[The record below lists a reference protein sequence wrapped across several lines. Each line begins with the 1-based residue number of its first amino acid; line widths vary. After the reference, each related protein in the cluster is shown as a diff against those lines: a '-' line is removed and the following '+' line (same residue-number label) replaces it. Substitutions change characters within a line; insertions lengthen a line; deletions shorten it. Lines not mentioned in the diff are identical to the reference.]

1 MFIPFTPTTR
11 NSESASEA
19 LEVMMLAPWV
29 VAMRMPNLIYEVATP
44 WHASGGRRGG
54 EGEKAIVEKTAAVV
68 ESFGVVQAELL
79 SSWSDMMTSAM
90 LGELPDVVKMS
101 RSMQDITDA
110 GMKPMAKRVR
120 ANYARLKKRA
130 A

>member
-1 MFIPFTPTTR
+1 H
-11 NSESASEA
+11 NSDSASEA

-54 EGEKAIVEKTAAVV
+54 EGEKAVVEKTAAVV
-68 ESFGVVQAELL
+68 ESFGVVQAEML
-79 SSWSDMMTSAM
+79 SSWSAIMTSAM
-90 LGELPDVVKMS
+90 LGELPDVAKLS

>member
-1 MFIPFTPTTR
+1 
-11 NSESASEA
+11 
-19 LEVMMLAPWV
+19 MLAPWV
-29 VAMRMPNLIYEVATP
+29 VAMRMPNLLYEVATP

-54 EGEKAIVEKTAAVV
+54 EGEKAIVEKTAAMV
-68 ESFGVVQAELL
+68 ESMGVVQAEML
-79 SSWSDMMTSAM
+79 SAWSNMMTSAM
-90 LGELPDVVKMS
+90 LGELPDVAKMS
-101 RSMQDITDA
+101 RSMQDISDA